1 MNFDLDDEQQE
12 IKRTAHEFLADRF
25 KPEKVRELAEART
38 YDDSLWKEISG
49 LGWPGI
55 AVAEEDGGQGL
66 GMVELAVL
74 LEESG
79 YACAPSPLLGTA
91 GAALVISAAGSD
103 DQRAEWLPRLAS
115 GEATGAFGGLI
126 NADSSAPRPG
136 SAADGHS
143 SLFCD
148 LPTADIVVS
157 FDGEGALLAP
167 ASEVDFEPFEAIDA
181 TRSYGLVSEASG
193 ERLPGAVEAG
203 RDRLAVAIAAEL
215 TGIAQRAME
224 MAVEYA
230 RERQQFGR
238 PIGAYQAVGHRC
250 DAMLLATEESRSL
263 TYYAAW
269 TADAEPESLPLAAAM
284 AGSRSADAGW
294 QVPASALQVFGGIG
308 FTWEHDLQFWLKRG
322 RVGGRMFG
330 TPREHRERVAELSGL
345 GSEAPVA
352 A

>member
-1 MNFDLDDEQQE
+1 VNFDLNDEQQE
-12 IKRTAHEFLADRF
+12 IKRTAHEFLASRF

-38 YDDSLWKEISG
+38 YDDGLWKEISE

-55 AVAEEDGGQGL
+55 AVSEDDGGQGL

-103 DQRAEWLPRLAS
+103 AQRAEWLPKLAS
-115 GEATGAFGGLI
+115 GEATGAFGGFDHVA
-126 NADSSAPRPG
+126 NGEAEST
-136 SAADGHS
+136 
-143 SLFCD
+143 LFCD
-148 LPTADIVVS
+148 LPTADVVVI
-157 FDGEGALLAP
+157 FHAGGAFLAP
-167 ASEVDFEPFEAIDA
+167 ASEVDFESFEAIDA
-181 TRSYGLVSEASG
+181 TRSYGLISEPAG
-193 ERLPGAVEAG
+193 DPLPGDVDAG

-215 TGIAQRAME
+215 TGVAQRAME

-250 DAMLLATEESRSL
+250 AAMLLATEESRSL
-263 TYYAAW
+263 TYYASW

-284 AGSRSADAGW
+284 AGARAADAGW

-322 RVGGRMFG
+322 RVAGRMFG
-330 TPREHRERVAELSGL
+330 TPRDHRERVADLSGM
-345 GSEAPVA
+345 GSGAPVA